1 VEGNV
6 LALLRATE
14 ERARFAE
21 RTRLYRMLHDNVLPT
36 LTAVARGTVSD
47 DRLRARC
54 AADADLI
61 RDLISAD
68 ARADPAPPAGLPAEL
83 TGVIRDQRALGL
95 RVHARFGSVPEEL
108 PAAVIAALAG
118 ACREALNNVIKH
130 AGTGEAWL
138 TAIGIAG
145 AVTVTVVDRGRGMP
159 AVRAGSGLRQSI
171 GARMAAA
178 GGKSTVDS
186 EAGEGTCVELS
197 WPR

>member
-6 LALLRATE
+6 LSLVWAAE

-21 RTRLYRMLHDNVLPT
+21 RTRLYRMLHDSVLPT
-36 LTAVARGTVSD
+36 LTAIARGTARD
-47 DRLRARC
+47 AGLRERC

-61 RDLISAD
+61 RGMISAS
-68 ARADPAPPAGLPAEL
+68 AGGAPASSLPDGLAE
-83 TGVIRDQRALGL
+83 VIRAQQALGL
-95 RVHARFGSVPEEL
+95 RVHARFGPVPDGL
-108 PAAVIAALAG
+108 PGAVIAALTG

-130 AGTGEAWL
+130 AGTGEAWV
-138 TAIGIAG
+138 TATGAAG
-145 AVTVTVVDRGRGMP
+145 TVTVAVVDRGRGMP

-171 GARMAAA
+171 VARMVEA
-178 GGKSTVDS
+178 GGKSRIDS